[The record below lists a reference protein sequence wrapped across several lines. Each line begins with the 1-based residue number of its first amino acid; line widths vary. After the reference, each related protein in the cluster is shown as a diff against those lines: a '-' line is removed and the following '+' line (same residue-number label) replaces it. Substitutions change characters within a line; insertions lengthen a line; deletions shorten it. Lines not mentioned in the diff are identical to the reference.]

1 VAIENARLY
10 QQVRRLA
17 ILEERDRLA
26 REMHDQ
32 MAQALGYLTMRA
44 SILGELSSGPQTD
57 PVQAGLLELK
67 QIANELYIDVRS
79 AIFNLR
85 TTDFSGLG
93 FLPTLR
99 EYLDD
104 YQMHHGMDVEL
115 VVESD
120 SLAFSPE
127 VDIQL
132 LHIIQEALTNVRKH
146 AQASRVWVRF
156 ERQDSFLLITVEDD
170 GRGFDPA
177 WLNREGRWYFGLQIM
192 RERAESIGGS
202 LELDSWPG
210 RGTRVL
216 MRMPFPTEK

>member
-1 VAIENARLY
+1 
-10 QQVRRLA
+10 
-17 ILEERDRLA
+17 
-26 REMHDQ
+26 
-32 MAQALGYLTMRA
+32 
-44 SILGELSSGPQTD
+44 
-57 PVQAGLLELK
+57 
-67 QIANELYIDVRS
+67 
-79 AIFNLR
+79 
-85 TTDFSGLG
+85 
-93 FLPTLR
+93 
-99 EYLDD
+99 
-104 YQMHHGMDVEL
+104 L

-156 ERQDSFLLITVEDD
+156 ERQDSILLITVEDD

-177 WLNREGRWYFGLQIM
+177 RLNREGQWYFGLQIM